1 MPNIANNKR
10 VSHDYFVLEKFEAGI
25 MLSGQEVKSAKLG
38 HVNFI
43 GSYVSLDP
51 KGEAWIVGCHISPYK
66 HAGKLLSG
74 YDPIRP
80 RKLLLNKKELIYL
93 KTKTRE
99 AGLTIL
105 PLSVYTKGSLVKIDI
120 GVARGKK
127 KHDKRADLKKKDI
140 NKEIREK
147 MRGKLKMH

>member
-10 VSHDYFVLEKFEAGI
+10 VLYDYYVLEKFEAGI
-25 MLSGQEVKSAKLG
+25 VLSGQEVKSVKLG
-38 HVNFI
+38 HVNFT
-43 GSYVSLDP
+43 GSYISLDP
-51 KGEAWIVGCHISPYK
+51 KGEVWLVGCHISPYK

-74 YDPIRP
+74 YDPIHP

-120 GVARGKK
+120 GIARGKK
-127 KHDKRADLKKKDI
+127 KYDKRETIKKATI
-140 NKEIREK
+140 EREIGR
-147 MRGKLKMH
+147 RLRR

>member
-10 VSHDYFVLEKFEAGI
+10 VLHDYYIIEKFEAGI
-25 MLSGQEVKSAKLG
+25 VLSGQEVKSIKLG
-38 HVNFI
+38 HINFT
-43 GSYVSLDP
+43 GSYVSLDQ

-66 HAGKLLSG
+66 HAGNLLSH

-120 GVARGKK
+120 GIARGKK
-127 KHDKRADLKKKDI
+127 KHDKRETIKKATI
-140 NKEIREK
+140 EREIGR
-147 MRGKLKMH
+147 RLRR

>member
-10 VSHDYFVLEKFEAGI
+10 VLHDYYVIEKFEAGI
-25 MLSGQEVKSAKLG
+25 VLSGQEVKSAKLG
-38 HVNFI
+38 HVNFT
-43 GSYVSLDP
+43 GSYISLDQ
-51 KGEAWIVGCHISPYK
+51 KGEAWIVGCHISLYK
-66 HAGKLLSG
+66 HAGKLLSR

-99 AGLTIL
+99 SGLTIL

-127 KHDKRADLKKKDI
+127 KYDKRADLKKKDI
-140 NKEIREK
+140 NKEIRHK
-147 MRGKLKMH
+147 MRNKY